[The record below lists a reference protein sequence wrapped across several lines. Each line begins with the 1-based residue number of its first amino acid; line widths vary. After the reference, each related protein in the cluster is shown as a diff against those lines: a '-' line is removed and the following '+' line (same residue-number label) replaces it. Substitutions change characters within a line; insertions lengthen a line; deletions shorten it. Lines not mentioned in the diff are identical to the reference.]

1 MIASV
6 TVPNLLHDCNMTTAI
21 EPSSRAATGWY
32 SAPQDVRMPFS
43 SPVGE
48 EVLSPTSPN
57 TPYHHISPHRNG
69 LQNSKRMEGN
79 SSSSRRK
86 SALEDSPRPR
96 KGNRSLR
103 PRWPGLNVV
112 TNFSRPPIL
121 AQRAAHTFQESTT
134 STTAALEAEQS
145 QAMILPSRA
154 YSGPKKRG
162 QERQGEQINELK
174 TAPHK
179 ADVHEAAQ
187 VDLQHAEDVEHRTM
201 SSATN
206 NKGPVK
212 NLKRKSSR
220 ISELS
225 PSDRVIAIGIS
236 VTPTSIGGRTSS
248 PEASRGKTLSLAN
261 RQYARSQLCPI
272 TPSILVTSANEEAPW
287 SATSSE
293 RQIRYK
299 PRPASSVYSQATHR
313 GRSATQPSAVPP
325 VPLLPNALFH
335 QKPRNASEPL
345 IKGQSSSASPR
356 VTSTCTVFEEDSPEQ
371 GLQGRS
377 NSGESQLRLLPRSST
392 DSLATRHRSQG
403 WWNYILSPFSAKPS
417 TPVFSFKKSHP
428 GMPELDSP
436 HSSDVTR
443 IGEETEEDTQ
453 DKKAVFSPPVRNS
466 LHTDKTHT
474 SFSADGSY
482 PEKKSWES
490 SPDSYVMSWSMNM
503 ALNCAR
509 DNDDVKSP
517 DVTLSPE
524 GFGAAAEYYQ
534 ACWHDQD
541 SPTPYF
547 ECQNHICLPFAQ
559 LSPQKERLMLSM
571 PEGPTDPD
579 PKESRDKPNDAP
591 DALKHPVFQQIP
603 SNRFSAAFKQAL
615 TPKARPPSG
624 ETVIEEVDTTPEV
637 EEAHA
642 APVIRAPAPVPAPQ
656 AQAQPAESVIENLR
670 GSDDHQEPPI
680 GPQQPRALG
689 VQSKPVQN
697 PPTEAA
703 LPAAETTSTK
713 RIVAVKPVQTVKP
726 PLERHMPLEPTTKPT
741 EGELMPQQTISPE
754 RTSPITHREFAPER
768 FLPVESPPPATQN
781 DLTGKR
787 NVTSYDTHLANDQ
800 RPVYIVNHYHGNYL
814 SNRPVQG
821 QREVSDLYPPPR
833 EKSTVDEMRDKFQR
847 IEVEP
852 SDEKKVQKP
861 KSGSRVKCQ
870 SCISRK
876 RPMKKKTKWLLIG
889 IGIALIIM
897 IVLILVLAMTLTR
910 KGDEMPVQSQW
921 LNITGFPPIPTGI
934 STVIDPDAAYAQS
947 GCVSPTTMWSCAL
960 PKEEQAS
967 IAPNAPDQPNFRV
980 EIRFQNGTNVSSGTN
995 SSLQQRSDEY
1005 APNAVSARNL
1015 IRRKILH
1022 VRDSL
1027 SSALFTPSPAPP
1039 SLEDQTFLGKTT
1051 DNITASFDGEITPF
1065 FMSFESTNKL
1075 SRLVKRAN
1083 GLTNSTNSTDP
1094 LPDLGSAI
1102 PPPEINP
1109 DGTAAPANLLPFPS
1123 SQPLRL
1129 FNRGGPTEHYGF
1141 YIYFDRSIFL
1151 ASTALLNSTTE
1162 AAGNVPG
1169 DENGGAE
1176 ETAATVRC
1184 TWAQTRFLVQIWT
1197 NQGQTTSLLT
1207 SSNSTAANSTGK
1219 HPKNLT
1225 ESSANDF
1232 SRPGSFPYPVSIT
1245 LDRHGGDIKTKEI
1258 FCYGV
1263 DDRQRIIPS
1272 QKKLQ
1277 LEDRSFQGNLVNP
1290 ALGPFG
1296 HVNVS
1301 TSEGG
1306 PGGIDGGTGGCG
1318 CIWRNWHGAQ

>member
-1 MIASV
+1 
-6 TVPNLLHDCNMTTAI
+6 
-21 EPSSRAATGWY
+21 
-32 SAPQDVRMPFS
+32 MPFS
-43 SPVGE
+43 SLIGE
-48 EVLSPTSPN
+48 EVLSPTSPK
-57 TPYHHISPHRNG
+57 TSYHSISPRRKG
-69 LQNSKRMEGN
+69 SQNSKRMENN
-79 SSSSRRK
+79 SSSSQRK
-86 SALEDSPRPR
+86 SASEDSTRPR
-96 KGNRSLR
+96 KDNRSPR

-121 AQRAAHTFQESTT
+121 AQRAAHTLQESAT
-134 STTAALEAEQS
+134 SAMAVPEAEQS

-162 QERQGEQINELK
+162 QEKQGEQMDELK

-179 ADVHEAAQ
+179 ADVHEAAEL
-187 VDLQHAEDVEHRTM
+187 DLQHAEGVEHRM
-201 SSATN
+201 MYSATN
-206 NKGPVK
+206 NKGPVN

-236 VTPTSIGGRTSS
+236 VTPTSIDGRTSS

-261 RQYARSQLCPI
+261 RQYARSQGCSI
-272 TPSILVTSANEEAPW
+272 TPSILVTPANEEAPW

-313 GRSATQPSAVPP
+313 GRAATQPSAVPP
-325 VPLLPNALFH
+325 VPLLPNALFY

-345 IKGQSSSASPR
+345 IQTQSSSASPR

-371 GLQGRS
+371 GSRGRS

-403 WWNYILSPFSAKPS
+403 WWNYILSPLSAKPS
-417 TPVFSFKKSHP
+417 TPIFSFKKSHP

-443 IGEETEEDTQ
+443 IGEETDEDTQ
-453 DKKAVFSPPVRNS
+453 EKKAVISPPARNS

-474 SFSADGSY
+474 SFSTDSSY
-482 PEKKSWES
+482 PEKKSRAS
-490 SPDSYVMSWSMNM
+490 NSDSYVISWSRNM
-503 ALNCAR
+503 ALNWAR
-509 DNDDVKSP
+509 DNDNIKSP

-534 ACWHDQD
+534 ACWHDQN

-547 ECQNHICLPFAQ
+547 QCQNHICLPFAQ
-559 LSPQKERLMLSM
+559 SSSQKKRLMLSM
-571 PEGPTDPD
+571 PEGPRNPD
-579 PKESRDKPNDAP
+579 PKESRNKPDDAP
-591 DALKHPVFQQIP
+591 DASKHPVFQQTP

-615 TPKARPPSG
+615 KPKARPASG
-624 ETVIEEVDTTPEV
+624 ETVIEDLDTTPEV

-656 AQAQPAESVIENLR
+656 AQAQPEESVKENLR
-670 GSDDHQEPPI
+670 GSDDHQEPTI

-703 LPAAETTSTK
+703 LPAAEVTSI
-713 RIVAVKPVQTVKP
+713 RRVVAVKPVQTLKP

-741 EGELMPQQTISPE
+741 ERESKPGLNKSPE
-754 RTSPITHREFAPER
+754 RTLPTTHREFAPER
-768 FLPVESPPPATQN
+768 FLPIGSPPQATQN
-781 DLTGKR
+781 EPTDER
-787 NVTSYDTHLANDQ
+787 NVTSYDTHSVNDQ
-800 RPVYIVNHYHGNYL
+800 RPVYIVNHYHGTYP
-814 SNRPVQG
+814 SSRPPQG
-821 QREVSDLYPPPR
+821 QREVSDLYPPLR

-847 IEVEP
+847 IDVER
-852 SDEKKVQKP
+852 SDEKKAQKS
-861 KSGSRVKCQ
+861 KSGDRVKCR

-876 RPMKKKTKWLLIG
+876 KPMKKRKKWLLIG
-889 IGIALIIM
+889 IAIALIIM

-921 LNITGFPPIPTGI
+921 LNITGFPPMPTGV
-934 STVIDPDAAYAQS
+934 STIIDPDAAYEQS

-995 SSLQQRSDEY
+995 SSLHRRSNEY
-1005 APNAVSARNL
+1005 APNAVSASNL
-1015 IRRKILH
+1015 IRRKILQ
-1022 VRDSL
+1022 VRDSF
-1027 SSALFTPSPAPP
+1027 SNALFTPSPAPP
-1039 SLEDQTFLGKTT
+1039 SLEEQTFLGKTT
-1051 DNITASFDGEITPF
+1051 DNNTAPFDGEITPF
-1065 FMSFESTNKL
+1065 FMSFESTEKL

-1102 PPPEINP
+1102 PPPDNNP

-1129 FNRGGPTEHYGF
+1129 FNRGAPTEHYGF
-1141 YIYFDRSIFL
+1141 YTYFDRSIFL
-1151 ASTALLNSTTE
+1151 ASTAILNSTTE
-1162 AAGNVPG
+1162 AVGNVPG

-1197 NQGQTTSLLT
+1197 NQGQMASLLT
-1207 SSNSTAANSTGK
+1207 SSNSTTANSTGK
-1219 HPKNLT
+1219 PPSNLT

-1263 DDRQRIIPS
+1263 DNRQRIIPS

-1296 HVNVS
+1296 QVNVS

-1318 CIWRNWHGAQ
+1318 CVWRNWHGTAQ